1 MNINLIFYAFTM
13 CAFLFGCASVN
24 SNSANINIEKES
36 SGLISFER
44 VNVRS
49 DDSTLTVSGDLHA
62 RTRSVARGHIDITF
76 ISPDEVVLHE
86 LTTSIKRR
94 SLKNRHMHFHVNVPL
109 VLPEGSTVR
118 LVHHRKSHNG
128 NG

>member
-1 MNINLIFYAFTM
+1 MKINFVFYAFIM
-13 CAFLFGCASVN
+13 CALLFGCASVN

-49 DDSTLTVSGDLHA
+49 DGSTLTVSGDLHA

-76 ISPDEVVLHE
+76 ISPDENVLHE
-86 LTTSIKRR
+86 LTTNIRRR
-94 SLKNRHMHFHVNVPL
+94 SLKDRHMHFHVKVPL
-109 VLPEGSTVR
+109 DLPEGSTVR
-118 LVHHRKSHNG
+118 LVHHRKSHDVNG
-128 NG
+128 